1 LVSWDPWPSERI
13 MSKAERIVGV
23 ALVGLAGAL
32 FVACGGGEGD
42 PYSPPVPSLVDHVEV
57 NPTLD
62 TLTALG
68 ATRRYSAAAKSSSG
82 STVGGVSFNW
92 SSTAT
97 GVATVD
103 SDGLVTAVGRGTATI
118 RATAT
123 DAGVTGSGT
132 AVVIQVPV
140 SMDVSPTPVGLA
152 IGETVQLGATAE
164 DSRGNSISNP
174 QVSWTS
180 SNQSIARVNSNGLV
194 TALGVGQ
201 ATITAESVT
210 ASANAE
216 ITVLVAELVT
226 VRNIV
231 TDAFVDHLI
240 DYLETTTAANLKIAV
255 IDMRN
260 ALGEGD
266 QAKLEA
272 ALTTAQG
279 IVDSGTQDD
288 AVLLAYLDLVF
299 DHIQAILDQL

>member
-1 LVSWDPWPSERI
+1 
-13 MSKAERIVGV
+13 MSKAERIVGIT
-23 ALVGLAGAL
+23 LVGLAGAL

-68 ATRRYSAAAKSSSG
+68 ATRRYSAVAKSSSG
-82 STVGGVSFNW
+82 STVGGVNFTW
-92 SSTAT
+92 SSTST

-118 RATAT
+118 RASTE
-123 DAGVTGSGT
+123 GETGSGT
-132 AVVIQVPV
+132 AVVFQVAASV
-140 SMDVSPTPVGLA
+140 DVTPTPVGLA

-164 DSRGNSISNP
+164 DSRSNP
-174 QVSWTS
+174 ISHPQVTWTS

-201 ATITAESVT
+201 ATITAESGT
-210 ASANAE
+210 ASANAA
-216 ITVLVAELVT
+216 ITVLVAELGT
-226 VRNIV
+226 VRNIA
-231 TDAFVDHLI
+231 TDPVVDHLI
-240 DYLETTTAANLKIAV
+240 DYLETATAANLKIAV